1 MFEEPLVMASTTE
14 SAPTFFTLLAR
25 GRMVPTDGTPAA
37 YEDLVTRDALCA
49 NTDVATREI
58 VKAMQKT
65 AHFEYFFILIVLT
78 FIVLY
83 YILIDFC

>member
-25 GRMVPTDGTPAA
+25 GMMVGHDGTAVEG
-37 YEDLVTRDALCA
+37 EDLETRDVLCA
-49 NTDVATREI
+49 KTDVATREI

-65 AHFEYFFILIVLT
+65 ANFEYFFILIVLT
-78 FIVLY
+78 FILLN